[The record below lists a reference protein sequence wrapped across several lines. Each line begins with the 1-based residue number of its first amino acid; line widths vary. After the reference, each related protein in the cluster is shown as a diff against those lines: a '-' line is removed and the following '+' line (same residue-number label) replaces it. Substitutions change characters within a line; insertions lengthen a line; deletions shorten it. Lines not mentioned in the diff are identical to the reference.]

1 VLYVNARLDHHNA
14 MHSLCVD
21 RDLRPWHAGA
31 VRFELVHSH
40 GLVERASRTCHCWA
54 CNHETVP
61 HELHVVHLFL
71 RALASDEKQWKHTQV
86 ALDLGLRGNKEMKD
100 SCLREEGADV
110 D

>member
-1 VLYVNARLDHHNA
+1 MLYVNARLDHHNA
-14 MHSLCVD
+14 MYSLCVD
-21 RDLRPWHAGA
+21 RGLPPWYAGA

-40 GLVERASRTCHCWA
+40 GLVERASCTCHCWA
-54 CNHETVP
+54 CNLETAP
-61 HELHVVHLFL
+61 HKLHVVHLFL

-100 SCLREEGADV
+100 SYLWEEEGDV